1 MASSDPN
8 SLRNRFLTPKV
19 ARSLTDAP
27 AIGAVGVGA
36 AAAILVGLG
45 PIGAVVGGAAFLAG
59 RVAVAIPKKANPK
72 RGIDPYRL
80 GDPWRR
86 LVRDAMAAE
95 RQFDTTVKGARDG
108 PLRDELHAIGSR
120 IDESLLQCWQIA
132 QGGNALSQA
141 RARIDVYGAQRDLA
155 EVQASEQ
162 NDTTAHTI
170 EALQAQLATAARMDT
185 TITETRDKLRLLN
198 ARLDEAVSR
207 SIELSAT
214 SAGSDQLQL
223 VGDDVA
229 SIVGEMESL
238 RQAIEVVGAADRS
251 LPDRTQPDR
260 TQPG

>member
-1 MASSDPN
+1 MASSDPD

-19 ARSLTDAP
+19 ARSFTDAP
-27 AIGAVGVGA
+27 AICAVGVGA

-45 PIGAVVGGAAFLAG
+45 PIGAVVGGVAFLGG
-59 RVAVAIPKKANPK
+59 RVAVAIPRKANPK
-72 RGIDPYRL
+72 RGIDPFRL

-95 RQFDTTVKGARDG
+95 RQFDTTVEATRDG
-108 PLRDELHAIGSR
+108 PLRDELRTIGSR
-120 IDESLLQCWQIA
+120 IDESLVECWRIA

-141 RARIDVYGAQRDLA
+141 RARIDVHGAQRELA
-155 EVQASEQ
+155 SVQAAEQ

-170 EALQAQLATAARMDT
+170 EALQARLATASRMDT
-185 TITETRDKLRLLN
+185 AITETRDKLRLLN

-214 SAGSDQLQL
+214 SATSDQFQL
-223 VGDDVA
+223 LGDDVA
-229 SIVGEMESL
+229 SIVGEMEAL
-238 RQAIEVVGAADRS
+238 RQAVEVVGSADRTM
-251 LPDRTQPDR
+251 PDG